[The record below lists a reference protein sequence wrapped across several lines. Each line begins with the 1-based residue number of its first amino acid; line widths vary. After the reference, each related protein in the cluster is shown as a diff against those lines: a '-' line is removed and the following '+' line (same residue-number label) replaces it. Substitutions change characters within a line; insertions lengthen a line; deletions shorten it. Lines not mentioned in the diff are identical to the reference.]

1 MREYKMQ
8 VQTVA
13 VLARVVC
20 DGCGRELEPRE
31 DFLTIE
37 KTWGYHSHRDGETTR
52 LDLCEAC
59 FDERLAPLLP
69 AEKKEP
75 LSEKN

>member
-8 VQTVA
+8 VQKVA

-20 DGCGRELEPRE
+20 DGCGRELGPQE

-69 AEKKEP
+69 AEQTGTT
-75 LSEKN
+75 SEET